1 MNAPSKRPP
10 LQGAWV
16 DRIFDRMQGMY
27 GSLWVDRW
35 RSGEIVEQGGRE
47 FDRGLM
53 LAKVTWAEE
62 LAGFADQPE
71 RLSQAL
77 AACRSLRL
85 PPTLPEFLAL
95 CRQQIPDAKPSLPAP
110 ALTEAERRAR
120 SAQIRAGAASLV
132 NGIRVPHPKAWA
144 HGLREDYLKGAKL
157 KPIQIEL
164 ASGALGEVW
173 ERGVCRRAN
182 EEAEA

>member
-1 MNAPSKRPP
+1 MNAREPSTQSRPALP
-10 LQGAWV
+10 DHWVRRLFAELQGS
-16 DRIFDRMQGMY
+16 Y
-27 GSLWVDRW
+27 GSRFLDMW
-35 RSGEIVEQGGRE
+35 RTGQALQDGSDAGVANAQR
-47 FDRGLM
+47 M
-53 LAKVTWAEE
+53 WAEK
-62 LAGFADQPE
+62 LGGFADCPE
-71 RLSQAL
+71 CIKKAL
-77 AACRSLRL
+77 DSLPPH

-95 CRQQIPDAKPSLPAP
+95 CRQQQPDARPSLPAP
-110 ALTEAERRAR
+110 ALTEDERRKR
-120 SAQIRAGAASLV
+120 SAQIKAGAASLV